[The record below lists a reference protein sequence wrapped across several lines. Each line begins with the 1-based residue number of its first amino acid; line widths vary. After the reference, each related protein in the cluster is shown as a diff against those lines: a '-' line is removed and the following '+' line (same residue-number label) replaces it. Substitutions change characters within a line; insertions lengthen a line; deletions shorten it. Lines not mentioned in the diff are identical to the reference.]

1 MDTLIDCS
9 LKKYYSS
16 LLLICA
22 LVVFQLSACSQ
33 ATKEKKMKAVTEKLI
48 THLGNCDTT
57 NILSLYEV
65 SASHID
71 QESYRTFTKEV
82 IMNGCGLFNKVTA
95 NVGLPSLEK
104 LSFTKDPQNGANVAI
119 LPITT
124 QQDTVMNLKSC
135 TLYVVFYPDQ
145 FFNGKILQFTVSRE
159 NLKPKETLKIKE
171 LPPIN

>member
-1 MDTLIDCS
+1 
-9 LKKYYSS
+9 
-16 LLLICA
+16 
-22 LVVFQLSACSQ
+22 
-33 ATKEKKMKAVTEKLI
+33 MKAVTEKLL

-71 QESYRTFTKEV
+71 QENYRTFTKEG
-82 IMNGCGLFNKVTA
+82 IMNDCGLFNKVTA
-95 NVGLPSLEK
+95 NVGRPSLNK
-104 LSFTKDPQNGANVAI
+104 LSFTKDPENGANVAI

-124 QQDTVMNLKSC
+124 QPDTAMNLKSC

-145 FFNGKILQFTVSRE
+145 FFNGKILRFTVSRE
-159 NLKPKETLKIKE
+159 NLKPKETLKIEE